1 MVVASSVVPFKLNS
15 LASPIELA
23 RSLEDLVQRAAQEG
37 QALHVVERQIFDA
50 VLKIGRAATEI
61 FLKGQGDG
69 DLGETCT
76 TATDQTLFRS
86 AEPVE
91 RPLQTVFGHH
101 TIQAYVY
108 APGAHEKIAL
118 RPVDARLQ
126 LSERQTSYLLEEFSQ
141 YFCVDQAF
149 QQAARG
155 IELLLNQKL
164 SVDVLERTN
173 RRLGDQADAFLDQ
186 LPCPPANKEGE
197 LLVLTGD
204 GKGVPLVKEDARVLA
219 AFEDQPKRPGNRRMA
234 ILAGVYSVD
243 RYVRTPEEIVAAL
256 FREGERPQNGKR
268 PEPQFKHLRACF
280 PKAYDTD
287 TDDPM
292 IVPGAVEAFAWANN
306 EIAQRHQPNQPL
318 IRLMDGQ
325 KSLWDMADACLEDAD
340 TQPVDILDILHVSQY
355 VWRAAGAFH
364 SAFEHRE
371 AFARDRLLRILQ
383 GDVRGVITGLRQMAS
398 KRALTGQKRREITVV
413 CGYFENNLQR
423 MRYDEYLR
431 KGYPIATGVIE
442 GACRHLVK
450 DRMERS
456 GMRWRLEGAQAMLNI
471 RAVWQSS
478 YWQTFHTFRIKHEQ
492 AKLHNNR
499 ALIKN
504 YTPSPMHA

>member
-1 MVVASSVVPFKLNS
+1 MVVASSFVSFK
-15 LASPIELA
+15 AKSPVELA
-23 RSLEDLVQRAAQEG
+23 RELERLVQQAAHEG
-37 QALHVVERQIFDA
+37 WALHAVERQIFNR
-50 VLKIGRAATEI
+50 VLQMGYAATEM
-61 FLKGQGDG
+61 FLQAQGNG

-76 TATDQTLFRS
+76 TQMGKTLVRS
-86 AEPVE
+86 DEPVE

-108 APGAHEKIAL
+108 APGPHEKIEL
-118 RPVDARLQ
+118 RPVDVRLQ
-126 LSERQTSYLLEEFSQ
+126 LSDRQASYLLEEFSQ

-149 QQAARG
+149 QQAAQG
-155 IELLLNQKL
+155 IELVLNQKI

-173 RRLGDQADAFLDQ
+173 RRMGGQAEAFLDQ
-186 LPCPPANKEGE
+186 LPRPAADQEGE
-197 LLVLTGD
+197 LLVFTGD
-204 GKGVPLVKEDARVLA
+204 GKGVPLVKEDARTLA
-219 AFEDQPKRPGNRRMA
+219 AFEDRAERPGNRRMA

-256 FREGERPQNGKR
+256 FRDGERPQRSKR
-268 PEPQFKHLRACF
+268 PEPRCKHVRACF

-287 TDDPM
+287 TDQPTL
-292 IVPGAVEAFAWANN
+292 VPGAFEAFGWAHNQV
-306 EIAQRHQPNQPL
+306 AQRRRPNQPL

-325 KSLWDMADACLEDAD
+325 KSLWDVADACLESVPA
-340 TQPVDILDILHVSQY
+340 TQTVDILDILHVSQY
-355 VWRAAGAFH
+355 VWRAAAAFH

-398 KRALTGQKRREITVV
+398 KRGLTGQKRREITVV
-413 CGYFENNLQR
+413 CGYFENNVHR
-423 MRYDEYLR
+423 MGYDEYLR
-431 KGYPIATGVIE
+431 EGYPIATGVIE

-456 GMRWRLEGAQAMLNI
+456 GMRWRLDGAQAMLNV

-478 YWQTFHTFRIKHEQ
+478 YWESFQTYRIKHEQ
-492 AKLHNNR
+492 ARLHKNR
-499 ALIKN
+499 ALITN
-504 YTPSPMHA
+504 YVPSALLV